1 MKEKSTLKDV
11 ANNYL
16 THTVREKGITLIALI
31 VTIIVLL
38 ILAGITIGAITGDN
52 GIINQAQSAKTENER
67 SDIEEQINVIVIQN
81 SKDRVMDKNKL
92 INDFEEK
99 LPDGKEI
106 VESDDLIYIIY
117 PEYSFEVD
125 IDSLEV
131 AQVEIDKADDETPWE
146 LSGSGTEADPY
157 LIESIEDL
165 VAFSNNVNSG
175 TSYNG
180 KYVKLTRDLD
190 FNLPFS
196 YVNPKTKVSEKT
208 NRIIEE
214 DNNGTELKTF
224 LTSGTGFNPIGGNKT
239 GSFWG
244 IFDGNGKVIKNIYIN
259 RPEED
264 YVALFGYSNGEIE
277 KLGLTGNV
285 TGGVSSFAYVGGIVG
300 RSISTIRYCYNLAD
314 ITSNQTNVFGI
325 GKADIVE
332 YCYNGGNIIAKGSSG
347 GISNGDIKN
356 SYNSGDVKGK
366 YFIGGISSSFTVE
379 NCYNLG
385 DVIGSEGYSYG
396 IGGIV
401 GTTQAKIRNC
411 FSKGNVTG
419 ESTTQVGGII
429 GNTIDLDDE
438 NGESYIENNFYLIE
452 SARGGAGGIDR
463 EGAMPLPESEMPSV
477 ISVLMKD
484 SVQVEWNGQMVDVWK
499 EDTENINNGNPI
511 LFWQ

>member
-1 MKEKSTLKDV
+1 MKKD
-11 ANNYL
+11 
-16 THTVREKGITLIALI
+16 KGITLIALI
-31 VTIIVLL
+31 VTIIILL

-175 TSYNG
+175 TSYSDE
-180 KYVKLTRDLD
+180 YVKLTRDLD

-214 DNNGTELKTF
+214 DSNGTELKTF
-224 LTSGTGFNPIGGNKT
+224 LTSGTGFNPIGNEEEEFRGT
-239 GSFWG
+239 
-244 IFDGNGKVIKNIYIN
+244 FDGNGKVIKNIYIN

-264 YVALFGYSNGEIE
+264 YVALMGYSSSLNTIIKRLGISSGYIVGNKYVAGIIASAGIA
-277 KLGLTGNV
+277 KLCYNNAQITGK
-285 TGGVSSFAYVGGIVG
+285 SAVGGIASYWT
-300 RSISTIRYCYNLAD
+300 SI
-314 ITSNQTNVFGI
+314 
-325 GKADIVE
+325 E
-332 YCYNGGNIIAKGSSG
+332 
-347 GISNGDIKN
+347 N
-356 SYNSGDVKGK
+356 SYNTGK
-366 YFIGGISSSFTVE
+366 IEIISSNISMSSVLAIGGIEANQQTSSLK
-379 NCYNLG
+379 NCYNAG
-385 DVIGSEGYSYG
+385 NIE
-396 IGGIV
+396 V
-401 GTTQAKIRNC
+401 GRT
-411 FSKGNVTG
+411 
-419 ESTTQVGGII
+419 
-429 GNTIDLDDE
+429 
-438 NGESYIENNFYLIE
+438 Y
-452 SARGGAGGIDR
+452 GAGGITGFYGNISNCYNIGKV
-463 EGAMPLPESEMPSV
+463 EGNSYYLAGIIGGSDSTDTITGCYNTGNIIGDGSSGVSGNGKGNIKECYYLEGSALGGIKGQDIEGQAMPLPKSEMPSV
-477 ISVLMKD
+477 ISVLMTD
-484 SVQVEWNGQMVDVWK
+484 NEQVEWNGQMVDVWK
-499 EDTENINNGNPI
+499 EDTNNINNGYPI
-511 LFWQ
+511 LYWQ

>member
-165 VAFSNNVNSG
+165 LAFSNNVNSG

-196 YVNPKTKVSEKT
+196 YVNPKTKISEKK
-208 NRIIEE
+208 IE
-214 DNNGTELKTF
+214 L
-224 LTSGTGFNPIGGNKT
+224 
-239 GSFWG
+239 
-244 IFDGNGKVIKNIYIN
+244 
-259 RPEED
+259 
-264 YVALFGYSNGEIE
+264 
-277 KLGLTGNV
+277 
-285 TGGVSSFAYVGGIVG
+285 
-300 RSISTIRYCYNLAD
+300 
-314 ITSNQTNVFGI
+314 
-325 GKADIVE
+325 
-332 YCYNGGNIIAKGSSG
+332 
-347 GISNGDIKN
+347 
-356 SYNSGDVKGK
+356 
-366 YFIGGISSSFTVE
+366 
-379 NCYNLG
+379 
-385 DVIGSEGYSYG
+385 
-396 IGGIV
+396 
-401 GTTQAKIRNC
+401 
-411 FSKGNVTG
+411 
-419 ESTTQVGGII
+419 
-429 GNTIDLDDE
+429 
-438 NGESYIENNFYLIE
+438 
-452 SARGGAGGIDR
+452 
-463 EGAMPLPESEMPSV
+463 
-477 ISVLMKD
+477 
-484 SVQVEWNGQMVDVWK
+484 
-499 EDTENINNGNPI
+499 
-511 LFWQ
+511 